1 MTSRPL
7 PLSPEHRALYER
19 LFLAADCDRRQRIEG
34 AQAVAFFG
42 RSGLPVPTL
51 KQIWTLSDARQ
62 QRFLERDDFFT
73 ALRLV
78 ALAQQGHDVMALGVL
93 ERTASMQLPPPQFN
107 EEPLDAS
114 HFGMSD
120 ADESR
125 YQVIFQTMGRDNE
138 GCTPLAAAMEL
149 WAKSGLSHQELEELN
164 LLVKS
169 AGVQPRSD
177 QVSDVEFAVA
187 MHLIVCR
194 TKRDDTKSFKTFDA
208 SFDTTMTGFAS
219 FESSATAPSMGDFGS
234 FEAAPSS
241 TGGGSASG
249 SRGASFTATSSGAAD
264 GFGSFEASLSSSSI
278 TATSV
283 DTTTEVRSGSF
294 EASATTPSMGDFGS
308 VDTTTEVRSG
318 SFEASA
324 TTPSM
329 GDFGSFEAT
338 PSSVGA
344 SADAEALNVVAS
356 VVVSACDEEFDFD
369 KALQESRESSARN
382 LKPKS
387 ALDSDFEDYER
398 VSVSEVAKEVED
410 LLGVA
415 ADGDPSHTFTLEEVD
430 QELNSTFS

>member
-1 MTSRPL
+1 MTSRAL

-125 YQVIFQTMGRDNE
+125 YQAIFHTMGRDNE
-138 GCTPLAAAMEL
+138 GCTPLSAAMEL

-177 QVSDVEFAVA
+177 QVSDAEFAVA

-194 TKRDDTKSFKTFDA
+194 TKR
-208 SFDTTMTGFAS
+208 
-219 FESSATAPSMGDFGS
+219 ATAPSMGDFGS

-264 GFGSFEASLSSSSI
+264 GFGS
-278 TATSV
+278 
-283 DTTTEVRSGSF
+283 
-294 EASATTPSMGDFGS
+294 

-344 SADAEALNVVAS
+344 SADAEVLNVVAS